1 MPRTSACGHDPAEL
15 HYNTRRGWLLAA
27 IVALHYTHASLLS
40 IGIVLT
46 ESPAPVVG
54 SDQVDTVEELLCELL
69 DVIGFGQAARQPR
82 QHDVVRVSRSASV
95 HHRTRHLDLPL

>member
-1 MPRTSACGHDPAEL
+1 MPRTSARGHDPAGGITL
-15 HYNTRRGWLLAA
+15 QYTSAGCWPLL
-27 IVALHYTHASLLS
+27 LHYTHASPLS

-69 DVIGFGQAARQPR
+69 DVIGFGQAARQSR
-82 QHDVVRVSRSASV
+82 QHDVVRVPRSASV